1 MEGVAGRGRLAASGL
16 CTPWPGMGMAR
27 THSPRLRLLLAG
39 VMLLGG
45 TLPVSACQDVAIDP
59 LALAVA
65 SETHGAVF
73 LSQALPSMPVLLAE
87 MGMGDEG
94 WADVDAWWESWKM
107 GSEEGEQV
115 RSRIYPAAARRLLAA
130 LGEQGVR
137 DLLARNRE
145 NLRAVEGVA
154 ALFPSGAV
162 PSALSEAR
170 SLHDRSE
177 AALQA
182 GDGEAALAFA
192 LRSVDAQWAVSPRQ
206 VASSLLEEATGALRR
221 NEGPGTYSVEQ
232 LTRIRR
238 LTLGAQ
244 EALEA
249 GDYPRA
255 IRRAYY
261 ACQLLGI
268 DPP

>member
-1 MEGVAGRGRLAASGL
+1 
-16 CTPWPGMGMAR
+16 MAR
-27 THSPRLRLLLAG
+27 IPTSRIRLVLAG
-39 VMLLGG
+39 AMCLIG

-65 SETHGAVF
+65 SETHGAVL

-87 MGMGDEG
+87 TGIAGEG
-94 WADVDAWWESWKM
+94 SADVDAWWESWRM
-107 GSEEGEQV
+107 ESEEGERV
-115 RSRIYPAAARRLLAA
+115 RSRLYASTARRLLPA
-130 LGEQGVR
+130 LGEPGVR

-145 NLRAVEGVA
+145 NLRAVESVG

-162 PSALSEAR
+162 HAALAEAR
-170 SLHDRSE
+170 SLHERSE

-182 GDGEAALAFA
+182 GDGTVALTLA
-192 LRSVDAQWAVSPRQ
+192 LRSVDAQWAVSPEQ
-206 VASSLLEEATGALRR
+206 VASSLLEQAQHSLRR
-221 NEGPGTYSVEQ
+221 NERSGTYSEEQ

-238 LTLGAQ
+238 LTSGAQ
-244 EALEA
+244 EAMEA

-261 ACQLLGI
+261 ACQLLGAN
-268 DPP
+268 PP